1 MPWPCSRCHL
11 NDGSRGDELGQLRM
25 AASNQPYAVCA
36 ACQSKSLILQQRS
49 RSSTLVDIR
58 LIAGRHRI
66 EVQHQAAAAAGQA
79 PLLPPAASLCTAALA
94 WQPLLCEEVVHSS
107 LAMEALE
114 STRMA
119 AELDLDPI
127 SKFRARSDTRTRRA
141 QPVEPARRSGANFA
155 LCVNWSLISYLHGPP
170 HPCK

>member
-1 MPWPCSRCHL
+1 MLQALLHPLYVCC
-11 NDGSRGDELGQLRM
+11 
-25 AASNQPYAVCA
+25 AVCA

-58 LIAGRHRI
+58 LIVGRHRI

-79 PLLPPAASLCTAALA
+79 PLALLPSAASLCTAALA

-107 LAMEALE
+107 LTMEALE

-127 SKFRARSDTRTRRA
+127 STRSAISKFRARSTTRTRRA

-155 LCVNWSLISYLHGPP
+155 LSVNWSLISYLHEPP
-170 HPCK
+170 PPCNA